1 MIRDR
6 FPHTAP
12 YIFNGGYVTFFDI
25 TPDLKFI
32 LGNDKDVDN
41 LFHCLGAGQAFKYS
55 PIFGEIISDLILGK
69 KTKIKNFDLK
79 EFSIKRFYKPGMK
92 KFWDDVHGSQNTL
105 RVREQATV

>member
-1 MIRDR
+1 M
-6 FPHTAP
+6 
-12 YIFNGGYVTFFDI
+12 
-25 TPDLKFI
+25 
-32 LGNDKDVDN
+32 DN

-69 KTKIKNFDLK
+69 KTKIKNFNLK
-79 EFSIKRFYKPGMK
+79 KFSIKRFYKPGMK